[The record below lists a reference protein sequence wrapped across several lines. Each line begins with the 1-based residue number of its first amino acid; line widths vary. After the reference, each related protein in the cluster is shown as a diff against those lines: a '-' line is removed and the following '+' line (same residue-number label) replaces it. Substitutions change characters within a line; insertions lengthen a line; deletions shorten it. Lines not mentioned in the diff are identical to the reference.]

1 MKWKQPLAFLLL
13 TALFLFACWRT
24 LGWYH
29 GEKEI
34 FAFVADRY
42 TIGGQEIVSG
52 EYVLSQWSGQS
63 VCKQFRVVTGDGAN
77 HRVSVIGLLRR
88 NFNIVGPH
96 TRILRV
102 ELDDGTLLP
111 S

>member
-13 TALFLFACWRT
+13 TALFLLVCWRT
-24 LGWYH
+24 LGWYLDD
-29 GEKEI
+29 ELL
-34 FAFVADRY
+34 AFVTDRY
-42 TIGGQEIVSG
+42 AVGGQEIVSG
-52 EYVLSQWSGQS
+52 EYVRSQWSGQS
-63 VCKQFRVVTGDGAN
+63 VCKQFRVVTEDGAN

-102 ELDDGTLLP
+102 ELTDGTLLP

>member
-1 MKWKQPLAFLLL
+1 MNWKQPLTFLLL
-13 TALFLFACWRT
+13 TALFLLVCWRT
-24 LGWYH
+24 LGWYLDD
-29 GEKEI
+29 ELL
-34 FAFVADRY
+34 AFVTDRY
-42 TIGGQEIVSG
+42 TVGGQEIVSG

-63 VCKQFRVVTGDGAN
+63 VCKQFRVVTEDGAN

-102 ELDDGTLLP
+102 ELTDGTLLP

>member
-1 MKWKQPLAFLLL
+1 MKWKQPLTFLLL
-13 TALFLFACWRT
+13 TALFLLVCWRT
-24 LGWYH
+24 LGWYLDD
-29 GEKEI
+29 ELL
-34 FAFVADRY
+34 AFVTDRY

-63 VCKQFRVVTGDGAN
+63 VCKQFRVLTEDGAN

-102 ELDDGTLLP
+102 ELTDGTLLP